1 MKINKKIF
9 ITIMTIFVF
18 MFTINSSHSQ
28 LLNTVVALTGNVFD
42 AVTKKAVTVFLIVQ
56 DSDGNKV
63 QATRSSAFE
72 NGYYYLTGLKPGRKY
87 TIILRKQNY
96 FIEKYEIDIANSD
109 KYEEISHDFL
119 IKPMYIGAK
128 IPLPVPPFELNKS
141 KLRFGSDM
149 FLSDISNT
157 LKYNPKVK
165 VEIRCYPDNNKSK
178 QENDKLTMGRC
189 ESLKNFFSKNGVDPM
204 RLSIKSDKNTDP
216 DNPPPTQTQAKG
228 KRYIGSSYIVVK
240 TIK

>member
-1 MKINKKIF
+1 MKINKKVY
-9 ITIMTIFVF
+9 ITIITAFIFVF
-18 MFTINSSHSQ
+18 AVNSSYAQ
-28 LLNTVVALTGNVFD
+28 LLHTVVALTGNVFD
-42 AVTKKAVTVFLIVQ
+42 AITKKPVTVFLIVQ
-56 DSDGNKV
+56 DSLGNKV
-63 QATRSSAFE
+63 QATRSNTYE
-72 NGYYYLTGLKPGRKY
+72 NGYYYLTGLKPGNKY

-96 FIEKYEIDIANSD
+96 FIEKYKIDIANSD

-141 KLRFGSDM
+141 KLRYGAGM

-165 VEIRCYPDNNKSK
+165 VEIQCYPDNNKNK
-178 QENDKLTMGRC
+178 QLNLELTRERC
-189 ESLKNFFSKNGVDPM
+189 ESLKNFFMKNGVDTS
-204 RLSIKSDKNTDP
+204 RLSIKSDKTTDP
-216 DNPPPTQTQAKG
+216 DNPPPTQTRAKG

-240 TIK
+240 SIK